1 MTTVTFVVAADEFER
16 DFLQLPLDVAN
27 AAALLRRDGADVAV
41 WDRRLSDEAPRVGPV
56 DVAVVVTAI
65 ADRAQCYPLDL
76 RPVRTAVEEVR

>member
-56 DVAVVVTAI
+56 DVAV
-65 ADRAQCYPLDL
+65 
-76 RPVRTAVEEVR
+76 